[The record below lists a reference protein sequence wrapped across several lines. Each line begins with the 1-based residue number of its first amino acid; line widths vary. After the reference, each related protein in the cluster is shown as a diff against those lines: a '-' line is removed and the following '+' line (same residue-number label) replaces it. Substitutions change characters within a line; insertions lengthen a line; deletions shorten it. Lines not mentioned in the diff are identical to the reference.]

1 MKEGRREKE
10 RDGRVGITEYLE
22 ISSPSLATMPNDAM
36 QLALFVFSGL
46 VPLLLFYVFSMCFS
60 MFFDFLFIDLIFFV
74 LKICIVLDL

>member
-60 MFFDFLFIDLIFFV
+60 MFFVFFFCVFLCFFLCV
-74 LKICIVLDL
+74 VCVF